1 MFNYFE
7 LTIALFMS
15 ALATFILTFF
25 VKEFA
30 VRFKFID
37 VHDYRKIHITPTPR
51 LGGLA
56 IYFGFLIALLYLEPH
71 AKHLP
76 AIIIGS
82 GIIVLTGA
90 LDDRYCISAGIKV
103 SGQTAGAAVV
113 VFSGLVIKRDSVRC
127 FG

>member
-37 VHDYRKIHITPTPR
+37 IPDFRKIHITPKPR

-56 IYFGFLIALLYLEPH
+56 IYFGFLIGLLYLEPH
-71 AKHLP
+71 AEHLP

-82 GIIVLTGA
+82 GIIVLPVA
-90 LDDRYCISAGIKV
+90 LDDRYSNFAVVKL
-103 SGQTAGAAVV
+103 SGQVTGSY
-113 VFSGLVIKRDSVRC
+113 FLLFLGLVVDRV
-127 FG
+127 